1 MAMPNTGSFIDWMY
15 LDAESQ
21 LSKLKAD
28 GVEVQIGRELID
40 LKAPEFLEDRQV
52 ASLRY
57 DGGTIYLLVADESD
71 PTNSVGTSVDELPME
86 LRLAIVASTSKLVAC
101 GAKKA
106 SESGDVSEED
116 YAKIQDFDELC
127 TLLYDCQFSKRAPRS
142 SDDRNQANREG
153 VLKAGAVS

>member
-1 MAMPNTGSFIDWMY
+1 MAKTNTGSFIDGMY
-15 LDAESQ
+15 LTAESQ
-21 LSKLKAD
+21 LSKLAAD

-71 PTNSVGTSVDELPME
+71 PTNSVGTSVDELPRE

-106 SESGDVSEED
+106 SERGDVSEED
-116 YAKIQDFDELC
+116 YAKIQEFDEDC
-127 TLLYDCQFSKRAPRS
+127 TWLYNIFIEARDRRS
-142 SDDRNQANREG
+142 SDRNQASSEG
-153 VLKAGAVS
+153 VLNARAVSR